1 MVVILILDRRSRRI
15 VAKKNRKV
23 VTCTVAL
30 IPIVAPCS
38 PVVALECE
46 LELSRWSQSVD
57 FFGDFSWR
65 RVRKCIVRFFI
76 INCQCQNT
84 EKDQTVY

>member
-15 VAKKNRKV
+15 VAKKKNRKV

-30 IPIVAPCS
+30 IPIVAPSS

-57 FFGDFSWR
+57 FLGDFSWR
-65 RVRKCIVRFFI
+65 RVFL
-76 INCQCQNT
+76 
-84 EKDQTVY
+84 